1 MSAIIE
7 TLCHF
12 VVAHPS
18 TRLHV
23 WLKAT
28 GAARPAHLLLKTD
41 SGTRTLATTETT
53 ADFAFHDVALL
64 CSGPA
69 ELAWNGNDTLVSCAY
84 VFDPVTVAA
93 DGIRPIYIAEP
104 ARQPARPDSY
114 HFTSPFGWMNDP
126 NGFCRQGDMFH
137 LFYQHYPHSL
147 HWGPMHW
154 GHAVSRDLV
163 SWVHMPVALIPG
175 APTRDGAPLGYAF
188 SGSARPSPSGDAL
201 HLFFTDHD
209 DSRTPREFQRATV
222 MSDGMRPDAAHVILA
237 DRPEGLGLLDD
248 FRDPFVFDGPAG
260 GLRMVVGGRDE
271 NGGVVLLY
279 RSEQSDGLDGWE
291 LIGPIYR
298 DGRDGTSMIEC
309 PSLVPLPGGPQGR
322 AVRWALIYAQMDS
335 RDPETGLCN
344 RSKAVIGTFDGSTF
358 RSEFE
363 QDLDFAAGSYAFQA
377 FATKGEV
384 LAIGWLAAW
393 QDWDRSSGF
402 PSTMTLPRNL
412 VLSDDGGCLLTPPIS
427 ALTHLRRAELDATPL
442 SAGGSMRIPDGRLE
456 IDLTL
461 AEPGNALR
469 LDIAHETRAIALI
482 QSVEGLELI
491 DDAERNG
498 TRRIAQAARALR
510 IRVFV
515 DIGSVEI
522 FADDGRWAA
531 TRRIETT
538 RFFDTVSLCV
548 DAGGVAELRAWEL
561 AMPDARMDHAIEME
575 RAEV

>member
-7 TLCHF
+7 TLCRF
-12 VVAHPS
+12 AVAHPS
-18 TRLHV
+18 ARLHV

-28 GAARPAHLLLKTD
+28 GADRPARLLLKTD
-41 SGTRTLATTETT
+41 SDTRTLATTEAT

-64 CSGPA
+64 CSGSA

-84 VFDPVTVAA
+84 VFDPVTVDT
-93 DGIRPIYIAEP
+93 DGIRAIYIAEP
-104 ARQPARPDSY
+104 ARQPVRPDNY
-114 HFTSPFGWMNDP
+114 HFTSPFGWINDP
-126 NGFCRQGDMFH
+126 NGFCRQGDQFH

-175 APTRDGAPLGYAF
+175 APTMDGAPVGYAF

-209 DSRTPREFQRATV
+209 DARTPREFQRAAV
-222 MSDGMRPDAAHVILA
+222 MSDGMYAAAAHVILP
-237 DRPEGLGLLDD
+237 DRPEGLGLFDD
-248 FRDPFVFDGPAG
+248 FRDPFVFEGPAG
-260 GLRMVVGGRDE
+260 KLCMVVGGRDE
-271 NGGVVLLY
+271 HGGVVLLY
-279 RSEQSDGLDGWE
+279 DSEQRDGLGGWE
-291 LIGPIYR
+291 LVGPIYR

-309 PSLVPLPGGPQGR
+309 PSLVPVPGGPQGR

-335 RDPETGLCN
+335 RHPKTGLCN
-344 RSKAVIGTFDGSTF
+344 LSKAVIGTFDGSTF
-358 RSEFE
+358 CPEFE

-377 FATKGEV
+377 FETNREV
-384 LAIGWLAAW
+384 FAIGWLAAW

-412 VLSDDGGCLLTPPIS
+412 VLSNDGGSLLTPPIS
-427 ALTHLRRAELDATPL
+427 ALTHLRRAELDAIPL
-442 SAGGSMRIPDGRLE
+442 SVGGSMRIPDGRME

-461 AEPGNALR
+461 AEPGSTFR
-469 LDIAHETRAIALI
+469 LDLAHATKPISLV
-482 QSVEGLELI
+482 QSAEGLELV
-491 DDAERNG
+491 DPADRNG
-498 TRRIAQAARALR
+498 TRRIAHHACASR

-538 RFFDTVSLCV
+538 RPFDTVSLCV
-548 DAGGVAELRAWEL
+548 QAGGVAELRAWEL
-561 AMPDARMDHAIEME
+561 AMPDARMDHTTELE
-575 RAEV
+575 RADA